1 LSKSWQVWAEWG
13 FLLAGLA
20 GVVLASPGEA
30 WVLLGGLALV
40 ISFCLRA
47 WRTGRVLP
55 SSGLEL
61 PWVLFLASAAFAA
74 WLSIFPDSAFLQLIR
89 LAAGFVLYCAVVE
102 ASPQIARL
110 AGWGL
115 VAGAGLLALYWPLTH
130 NFESDPAK
138 LPLFNTLGR
147 AISVGLPRLP
157 GADLSPNVTG
167 GGLALAVPFGVALAW
182 IAWRRAK
189 RGEALLAGGLT
200 LLVLGALLLTSS
212 RGALLG
218 LAVAGGLALLAWMQI
233 RWLPGRGGKLAF
245 WSVTLLAGLVLLTG
259 VAASGNLERLVGS
272 VPDPTGSLQ
281 SRVQIWRQG
290 VTLIGDYVFTGA
302 GLGSF
307 PLVFSIYRLLIHV
320 PYHEHMHN
328 IVLEVWYEQGVLGVI
343 AMLWAALVVLR
354 WAWSGLSPAE
364 DASDEALA
372 RRALG
377 WAGMAALAAMS
388 VHGMVDV
395 VFYLKR
401 TAPLLGL
408 VAGFASFVELSRAE
422 VPVVSRKVK
431 LAVAGGAVVALLLAA
446 WGYRPVRFAWYA
458 NLGAL
463 AQMQVELGRYDPE
476 RFDAPS
482 LDQIRREADLS
493 QAEAMFGRALAND
506 PGNRTALQRMAQI
519 ELSRGAYPAALGR
532 MEAARQAGLQDEVT
546 RLLTGDA
553 LVAGGDPLR
562 AVQEVSNIPWAGGR
576 LAFQGWYRYWLGED
590 YPRAADAW
598 QAVVL
603 LNPQDEEAKARLNEA
618 RDRMGVWPLK
628 AGPGVL
634 DCSDIVKA
642 HKESTNE
649 QWEKTQI
656 LLRGSE
662 MYYNGTVNA
671 VTETDAVHMTGS
683 LCHPTLHHV
692 PHEIALNLSN
702 GQQIEGIGII
712 QNITFTRG
720 EDIDLDVIPDLL
732 FVRESP

>member
-1 LSKSWQVWAEWG
+1 MTKSWHDWMEWST
-13 FLLAGLA
+13 LLVGLA
-20 GVVLASPGEA
+20 AVTLISPGEVSLHRIIVA
-30 WVLLGGLALV
+30 FLLLPFIHRALRTRR
-40 ISFCLRA
+40 ILP
-47 WRTGRVLP
+47 RTG
-55 SSGLEL
+55 LEP
-61 PWVLFLASAAFAA
+61 PWVLFLASAAIAA
-74 WLSIFPDSAFLQLIR
+74 SISIFHDLAILQLIR
-89 LAAGFVLYCAVVE
+89 LAAGFILFCALVDAHPTIPRYVAWVL
-102 ASPQIARL
+102 L
-110 AGWGL
+110 G
-115 VAGAGLLALYWPLTH
+115 GAGLLSLYWLLTH
-130 NFESDPAK
+130 NFETDPAK

-147 AISVGLPRLP
+147 AISAGLPRLP

-167 GGLALAVPFGVALAW
+167 GALALAVPFGVALAW
-182 IAWRRAK
+182 LAWRRAK

-218 LAVAGGLALLAWMQI
+218 LTTAGGLALLAWAQM
-233 RWLPGRGGKLAF
+233 RWLPGRGGKIAY
-245 WSVTLLAGLVLLTG
+245 WSVTVLAGIALLAGL
-259 VAASGNLERLVGS
+259 AASGNLERLVGS

-281 SRVQIWRQG
+281 SRMQIWRQG
-290 VTLIGDYVFTGA
+290 VTLIGDYLFTGA

-354 WAWSGLSPAE
+354 WAWSGLSPVG
-364 DASDEALA
+364 DDSDEALV
-372 RRALG
+372 RRVLG

-408 VAGFASFVELSRAE
+408 VAGFASFVELSRAGK
-422 VPVVSRKVK
+422 PVISRNVK
-431 LAVAGGAVVALLLAA
+431 LAMAGGVVVVSLLAV
-446 WGYRPVRFAWYA
+446 WGYRPLRAAGYA

-463 AQMQVELGRYDPE
+463 AQMQIEMRRYNPD

-493 QAEAMFGRALAND
+493 FAEANFERALSYD

-519 ELSRGAYPAALGR
+519 ELGRGEYAAALER

-562 AVQEVSNIPWAGGR
+562 AVQEVSGIPWAGGR

-618 RDRMGVWPLK
+618 RDRMGVWPPK
-628 AGPGVL
+628 AGPG
-634 DCSDIVKA
+634 
-642 HKESTNE
+642 
-649 QWEKTQI
+649 
-656 LLRGSE
+656 
-662 MYYNGTVNA
+662 
-671 VTETDAVHMTGS
+671 
-683 LCHPTLHHV
+683 
-692 PHEIALNLSN
+692 
-702 GQQIEGIGII
+702 
-712 QNITFTRG
+712 TR
-720 EDIDLDVIPDLL
+720 D
-732 FVRESP
+732 